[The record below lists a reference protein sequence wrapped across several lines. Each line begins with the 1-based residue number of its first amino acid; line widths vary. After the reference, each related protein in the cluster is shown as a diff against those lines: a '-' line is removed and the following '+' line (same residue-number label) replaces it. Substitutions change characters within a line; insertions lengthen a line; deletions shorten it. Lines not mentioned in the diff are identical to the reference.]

1 MPSIKDNELNFIIT
15 CVEAAV
21 NYWARRFGLTAQDR
35 EDVFQDI
42 FEKILKPSTR
52 VPVGSGLK
60 PWTFRVAYNHLVSR
74 CRYEA
79 RRPNCSLDALQ
90 DKCDEAWEVDIARW
104 PGLGSGCKEMVMK
117 LDVELA
123 IERLGQ
129 DLGRPELVKTLV
141 WLYAAEGL
149 SFRDIE
155 QFLELKRNQ
164 LNVLYNEVKEKIEHE
179 YPELSVWLD
188 AA

>member
-1 MPSIKDNELNFIIT
+1 MPSIKDNKLNLIIM
-15 CVEAAV
+15 CIEAAV
-21 NYWARRFGLTAQDR
+21 NYWAPRFGLTVQDR
-35 EDVFQDI
+35 EDLFQDI
-42 FEKILKPSTR
+42 FEKILRPSTR
-52 VPVGSGLK
+52 VPVGKGLK
-60 PWTFRVAYNHLVSR
+60 PWTFRVSYNHLASR
-74 CRYEA
+74 YRYNA

-90 DKCDEAWEVDIARW
+90 DKCDEAWEVDIVRSPA
-104 PGLGSGCKEMVMK
+104 LGRGYKEMAIK
-117 LDVELA
+117 LDVELV
-123 IERLGQ
+123 IDRLGQ

-179 YPELSVWLD
+179 YPELADWLD
-188 AA
+188 VA